1 MKDFEIQSELQGK
14 IEIDQISSGRG
25 VLEPLADPGL
35 RGKTTSP
42 SLECVSAD
50 NLLDH
55 ADSETLLEPAELAVV
70 SPPLVHGTVLVP
82 YTDVLGI
89 GVLLNSS
96 LEEALAALAGSHAVV
111 LARGVVPAYGTQ
123 QRW

>member
-1 MKDFEIQSELQGK
+1 MKDFEIQSELQGR
-14 IEIDQISSGRG
+14 IEINQISSGRG

-35 RGKTTSP
+35 RGEATSP

-55 ADSETLLEPAELAVV
+55 ADSETLLVPAELAVV
-70 SPPLVHGTVLVP
+70 SRPLVHGTVLVP

>member
-14 IEIDQISSGRG
+14 IEIDQISNGRG
-25 VLEPLADPGL
+25 VLEPLADPWL
-35 RGKTTSP
+35 RGKATSP

-70 SPPLVHGTVLVP
+70 PPPLVHGTVLVS

-89 GVLLNSS
+89 GIILNSS
-96 LEEALAALAGSHAVV
+96 FEEALAALAGSHAVV
-111 LARGVVPAYGTQ
+111 LAGGVVPAYGTK